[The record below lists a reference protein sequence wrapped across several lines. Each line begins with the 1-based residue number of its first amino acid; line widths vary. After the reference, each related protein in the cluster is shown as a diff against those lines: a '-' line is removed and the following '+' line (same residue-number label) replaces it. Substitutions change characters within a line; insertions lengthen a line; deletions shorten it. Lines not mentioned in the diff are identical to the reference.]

1 MITLQQFQTTPY
13 RVNLVTAVDE
23 QVYNGSVPEN
33 DLQVEHHR
41 VRHDKWFSSVDAPGM
56 YVGVRNLNIGAGNDT
71 VYLPYY
77 VGMIS
82 SVKLPD
88 GAGPNFF
95 VTDNMS
101 GCAFY
106 IGRNPAGDLYAFH
119 ANSQQGSSAAVM
131 KSERPSFQGPTAANE
146 LDGQVTY
153 ARRHHGPMTIVG
165 GISKSAYLHPVDAVA
180 TRGDQFNGSTA
191 IAGWR
196 NGTQWEFW
204 FQNWGA
210 VGGIAGAVQ
219 LIACRK
225 FFG

>member
-23 QVYNGSVPEN
+23 QVHNGSVPGSG
-33 DLQVEHHR
+33 LQVEHHR
-41 VRHDKWFSSVDAPGM
+41 VRHNKWFSSVDGTSQ
-56 YVGVRNLNIGAGNDT
+56 YVGVRNLNIGVGNDT
-71 VYLPYY
+71 IYLPYY
-77 VGMIS
+77 MGKIA
-82 SVKLPD
+82 SVKLSV

-119 ANSQQGSSAAVM
+119 ANSQQGSSQAVM
-131 KSERPSFQGPTAANE
+131 QSERPSFQGPVAANE

-165 GISKSAYLHPVDAVA
+165 GISKSAYLSPVDAVA
-180 TRGDQFNGSTA
+180 ARGDQFTGGTT
-191 IAGWR
+191 IAGWC
-196 NGTQWEFW
+196 NGGQWEFW

-210 VGGIAGAVQ
+210 VGGIASQVK